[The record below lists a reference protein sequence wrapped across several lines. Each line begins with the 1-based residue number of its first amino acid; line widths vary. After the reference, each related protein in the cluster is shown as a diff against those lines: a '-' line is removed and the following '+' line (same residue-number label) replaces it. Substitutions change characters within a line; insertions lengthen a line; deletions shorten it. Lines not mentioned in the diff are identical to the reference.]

1 MKISPY
7 LMFNGQAEEAAGF
20 YADVLG
26 GRISHF
32 HRYSDFPPMEG
43 MPPLSDEYKQRV
55 GHCCIESDRFPGG
68 TMGIADTVLGDTL
81 TFGTGHMLT
90 LSVDSVAEGEE
101 VWKKLSSGARKI
113 VCPMQ
118 ETFYAELYG
127 ELVDRFGVQWAVM
140 YEKA

>member
-26 GRISHF
+26 GRIANLY
-32 HRYSDFPPMEG
+32 RYADFPPMEG
-43 MPPLSDEYKQRV
+43 MPPVPEEYKQRV

-81 TFGTGHMLT
+81 TFGNGHMLT
-90 LSVDSVAEGEE
+90 LSVDSAAEAEE
-101 VWKKLSSGARKI
+101 VWTKLSAGAQKI
-113 VCPMQ
+113 VCPLQ
-118 ETFYAELYG
+118 KTFYAQLYG

-140 YEKA
+140 FE